1 MPRPDF
7 PYPTATDPFG
17 RLAADLPA
25 VASQCTGW
33 WRNEEEGE
41 TLALLEQATG
51 KFLKRW
57 VDEERID
64 REKDIDASVLQRAAE
79 LGLFGLTIPTRYGGA
94 GLSFKATC
102 RLVDVLSRWDRSL
115 GVTVG
120 LHAGLGLR
128 GLLAYGSP
136 ELKQRYLPHLASGE
150 MIACFPVT
158 ETEAGSDI
166 ASLRTSARQQGDEL
180 VITGSKIYATNA
192 GFASLATLVART
204 PGLGGA
210 RRGHSMI
217 LVPLDRPGVERGAEE
232 NKLGIRGSSTRS
244 LHFEEVRV
252 GMDHLLGSA
261 ARGLDQL
268 AYVLTWGR
276 TIMAGGCLG
285 LARRAQQLALTQ
297 ACQRRQFG
305 RPLAHFGMIQ
315 QKLAEA
321 EADIFLMESIL
332 RLVTSLED
340 ALPASVVWESSVAKV
355 FCSEATWRVVDESLQ
370 IHGGSGYI
378 EDTGVARLLRDARI
392 SRIFE
397 GANEV
402 LRYHLAVGLVTL
414 KDNPAEQLKRL
425 RLQGPA
431 AGYQRRV
438 VKQAGQLVEV
448 LSSLKQRYGIKL
460 IHRQMNLRYLADA
473 AISLYLQLAVL
484 ARLQGQHQQNLA
496 DDAYQQRL
504 AEHCLERLAGQ
515 LQHDLQHCDDP
526 GLERLARLADE
537 RVSRSG
543 LLQE

>member
-1 MPRPDF
+1 MQRPDY
-7 PYPTATDPFG
+7 PYPAAADPFG
-17 RLAADLPA
+17 RLAGDLP
-25 VASQCTGW
+25 SLSGQCTRW
-33 WRNEEEGE
+33 WRDEEERE
-41 TLALLEQATG
+41 TLALLEDSTG
-51 KFLKRW
+51 KFLARW

-64 REKDIDASVLQRAAE
+64 REKDMDPEVLQRAAE
-79 LGLFGLTIPTRYGGA
+79 LGLFGLTIPGEYGGA

-136 ELKQRYLPHLASGE
+136 ELKRRYLPRLASGE
-150 MIACFPVT
+150 YIACFPVT
-158 ETEAGSDI
+158 EPEAGSDI
-166 ASLRTSARQQGDEL
+166 ASLRTSARQEGDEL
-180 VITGSKIYATNA
+180 VIEGSKIYATNA
-192 GFASLATLVART
+192 GFASMATLVART

-244 LHFEEVRV
+244 LHFDEVRV
-252 GMDHLLGSA
+252 GMDHLLGVPA
-261 ARGLDQL
+261 HGLDQL

-285 LARRAQQLALTQ
+285 LARRAQQMALAH
-297 ACQRRQFG
+297 ACERRQFG
-305 RPLAHFGMIQ
+305 RPLVRFGMIQ

-321 EADIFLMESIL
+321 EADIYLMESIL
-332 RLVTSLED
+332 RLVTTLED
-340 ALPASVVWESSVAKV
+340 ERPASVVWESSVAKV
-355 FCSEATWRVVDESLQ
+355 FCSEAAWRVVDESLQ

-402 LRYHLAVGLVTL
+402 LRYHLAVGLLML
-414 KDNPAEQLKRL
+414 KHDPAEQLQRL

-431 AGYQRRV
+431 AGYLGRV
-438 VKQAGQLVEV
+438 LEQAHQLGEAVA
-448 LSSLKQRYGIKL
+448 SLKKRYGMKL
-460 IHRQMNLRYLADA
+460 IHRQMNLRCLADA
-473 AISLYLQLAVL
+473 AQALYLQLAVL
-484 ARLQGQHQQNLA
+484 ARLQGRHQQGEAGDEHRLL
-496 DDAYQQRL
+496 L
-504 AEHCLERLAGQ
+504 AEHCLDRLAEQ
-515 LQHDLQHCDDP
+515 LRYHLQRRDDP
-526 GLERLARLADE
+526 DFERLARLADE
-537 RVSRSG
+537 QVSRSG
-543 LLQE
+543 LSRE